1 MHSPPSAIRDS
12 RSLVLCVAF
21 FASGASALAFETLW
35 FHQAG
40 LVFGNSVWASALVL
54 SGFMAGMALGNLL
67 AARRQGDARAALRL
81 YAVLELVIG
90 LTGVGLVHA
99 LPASAALIASLLSRL
114 GESSPVPL
122 QAVRLLLAF
131 VLLVVPSTAMGMTL
145 PLLVAAVR
153 RGHGNFGRALGLL
166 YGTNTAGAVLG
177 VLGVE
182 MLLLPAFGIRGS
194 GWLAAGLN
202 GLAAVA
208 SWVLLMRAAEPA
220 AAETPA
226 EPEEARATRVPIGFS
241 ARWLLAAFGAG
252 FALLALEVVW
262 LRFAMLFINDT
273 PLAFAVMLSTVLA
286 GIAAGGFVAA
296 LWSSRSDRASDFVA
310 PVAYGAGALVI
321 AGYLLYPEFLR
332 NFYLPDQSVGT
343 VALLTLP
350 LVFPTSLASG
360 VLFSLLGTG
369 LFRRGYSD
377 ARAAGSLAFA
387 NTLGAGLGS
396 FCGGF
401 WLLPRFGME
410 RSLLAL
416 IALYGMIGLVLGMG
430 RELGA
435 LLRIGAP
442 VLFAGAL
449 ALFPYGK
456 MASTYVR
463 TSAGHWMTKYD
474 SLAEVREGLTAT
486 IMHVVHKAHGLA
498 LFDQLATNAYSMTTN
513 DYGSRR
519 YMKLYVLLP
528 RAIHPRIENALVV
541 GFGIGNTAEAMIRSP
556 EILSIDVAD
565 ISPDIL
571 ALSRNMQTRK
581 QHPLDD
587 PRVHVHIEDGRQ
599 YLLGTSKRF
608 DLITG
613 EPPPPVIAGVVNLYT
628 REYFELI
635 RERLRDGGI
644 ATYWLPLMNLTAPSA
659 KSIVRGFCD
668 AFDDCSLWHGTDRN
682 FMLMGTR
689 QAKLRVDDEQ
699 FARDFRDPELREELD
714 SIGFES
720 PGQLGALFVGDAAYL
735 RDLVKHAEPL
745 TDDRPKRLHQAGSR
759 EDRDALIWQ
768 WRDTTASRQRFT
780 SSELIARLWP
790 AGMRQESLRHFETQ
804 RLLND
809 LMFPSQTATPAR
821 QTRVLHQVLHG
832 TPLRFPALLLLK
844 SDPDI
849 QRALASAPREV
860 LERPEWLRH
869 RLAGALA
876 SRDFSGALALVDQM
890 TDEQLVMP
898 DLREYVRYVVTRH
911 GTQANAGVA
920 Q

>member
-1 MHSPPSAIRDS
+1 
-12 RSLVLCVAF
+12 LVLCVAF

-67 AARRQGDARAALRL
+67 AARRADDARAALRL
-81 YAVLELVIG
+81 YALLELVIG
-90 LTGVGLVHA
+90 STGVGLVFA
-99 LPASAALIASLLSRL
+99 LPASTGLIAPLLARV

-122 QAVRLLLAF
+122 QAARLLLAF
-131 VLLVVPSTAMGMTL
+131 GLLLVPSTAMGMTL

-153 RGHGNFGRALGLL
+153 RRAGNFGRALGLL

-177 VLGVE
+177 VLAVE

-194 GWLAAGLN
+194 AWLAAGLN

-208 SWVLLMRAAEPA
+208 SWLLARRATAAPA
-220 AAETPA
+220 VETPA
-226 EPEEARATRVPIGFS
+226 EPEPSTGMPSPPARVPFGFS
-241 ARWLLAAFGAG
+241 ARWLIAAFGSG

-262 LRFAMLFINDT
+262 LRFAVLFINDT
-273 PLAFAVMLSTVLA
+273 PLAFAVMLSTVLG

-296 LWSSRSDRASDFVA
+296 WWSSRSDRAADHAA
-310 PVAYGAGALVI
+310 PVAYAAGGLVL

-332 NFYLPDQSVGT
+332 NFYVPDQGVGT
-343 VALLTLP
+343 VALLTAP
-350 LVFPTSLASG
+350 LVVPASLASG

-369 LFRRGYSD
+369 LFRGGYSD

-401 WLLPRFGME
+401 WLLPRLGME
-410 RSLLAL
+410 RSLFLL
-416 IALYGMIGLVLGMG
+416 IVLYGVIGLLVGVG
-430 RELGA
+430 RQLGA
-435 LLRIGAP
+435 LLRYGAP
-442 VLFAGAL
+442 VLFAGVL
-449 ALFPYGK
+449 VLFPFGK
-456 MASTYVR
+456 MASSYVR
-463 TSAGHWMTKYD
+463 TSAGHWMTEHD

-486 IMHVVHKAHGLA
+486 IMHVVHRFHGLA

-528 RAIHPRIENALVV
+528 RALHPGIENALVV
-541 GFGIGNTAEAMIRSP
+541 GFGIGNTAEAMTRSR
-556 EILSIDVAD
+556 EIESIDIAD

-571 ALSRNMQTRK
+571 ALSRTMQTRK

-599 YLLGTSKRF
+599 YLEGTSKRF

-635 RERLRDGGI
+635 HQRLRDGGI
-644 ATYWLPLMNLTAPSA
+644 ATYWLPLMNLSAPSA

-668 AFDDCSLWHGTDRN
+668 AFADCSLWHGTDRN

-689 QAKLRVDDEQ
+689 QARLRVDDEQ
-699 FARDFRDPELREELD
+699 FARDFRDPDLQGELAA
-714 SIGFES
+714 IGFET

-735 RDLVKHAEPL
+735 RELVKDAPPL
-745 TDDRPKRLHQAGSR
+745 TDDQPKRLHQSGSR

-768 WRDTTASRQRFT
+768 WRDTSASRQRFT
-780 SSELIARLWP
+780 TSELIGRLWP

-809 LMFPSQTATPAR
+809 LMFPSKTPTPAR

-849 QRALASAPREV
+849 QRALAAAPPEV
-860 LERPEWLRH
+860 LARPEWLRH
-869 RLAGALA
+869 RLAGVLA
-876 SRDFSGALALVDQM
+876 SRDFTGALALVDTM

-898 DLREYVRYVVTRH
+898 DLRQYVRYVVARQ
-911 GTQANAGVA
+911 GTEANAGVA
-920 Q
+920 R